1 MTSTSASRQMSV
13 QTKINL
19 ALLAVLVLIMSASL
33 FVAADAEKKLVLQV
47 VEQQTK
53 DAADSYFDSINTMML
68 TGTMAQR
75 EVLRKKALARPGV
88 IDARIIRGEPVIRTF
103 GPGFDHQAPVD
114 ALDRAALTG
123 EAIVKVTKQDDG
135 RRVLTVINPILAHS
149 DYRGTNCLGCHQV
162 PENSVMGAVRIAYDL
177 DALDQQVNRNLQL
190 LGAVQLVLLLAGVAV
205 MIYTVRRVIISR
217 ITDMRHTME
226 AMTRDEDLSRSVT
239 VGAHDEIGAM
249 ATAFN
254 RMIGKFRGSLEAVAA
269 VTQQLTDVSG
279 RVSNVAEKT
288 LGAVMEQRSE
298 TDMVASAMNEMS
310 ATVQEVARNAS
321 QTATASTG
329 ADNESKAGVRVASE
343 ALDGIDTLI
352 QDIEKAAEVVRQLEA
367 DSASIDTVVGVI
379 KGIAEQTNLLA
390 LNAAIE
396 AARAGEHGRGFAVVA
411 DEVRTLASRTQKSTE
426 EIQHMIEQLQQGVG
440 NAVQAMVAAQ
450 SRARSG
456 SDCVARAAQSLGA
469 IADEVGT
476 INEMNTQI
484 ATAAE
489 QQSAVAEEINRN
501 ITTISRIADTT
512 SADATQTSQISEE
525 LVQLAAELKRLVGQ
539 FRL

>member
-1 MTSTSASRQMSV
+1 MTNSPAPRQLSV

-19 ALLAVLVLIMSASL
+19 ALLLVLLLIMSASL
-33 FVAADAEKKLVLQV
+33 YIAASAEKNLVLHV

-75 EVLRKKALARPGV
+75 DVLRQKILARPGV
-88 IDARIIRGEPVIRTF
+88 IDARIVRGDAVIKTF
-103 GPGFDHQAPVD
+103 GAGFDHQAPAD
-114 ALDRAALTG
+114 ALDRSALAG
-123 EAIVKVTKQDDG
+123 KAIMEVTKQDG
-135 RRVLTVINPILAHS
+135 RRVLTVINPILAHA
-149 DYRGTNCLGCHQV
+149 DYRGTNCLTCHQV
-162 PENSVMGAVRIAYDL
+162 AENTVMGAVRISYDL
-177 DALDQQVNRNLQL
+177 KALDAEVERNIWLLGGIQL
-190 LGAVQLVLLLAGVAV
+190 LLLLAGVGV

-217 ITDMRHTME
+217 IHAMRHTME
-226 AMTRDEDLSRSVT
+226 AMTRDEDLSRSVSI
-239 VGAHDEIGAM
+239 GAQDEIGAM
-249 ATAFN
+249 GNAFN
-254 RMIGKFRGSLEAVAA
+254 RMIEKFRHSLEAVAG
-269 VTQQLTDVSG
+269 VTRQLGDVSD
-279 RVSNVAEKT
+279 RVSHVAEKT

-310 ATVQEVARNAS
+310 DTVQEVARNAN
-321 QTATASTG
+321 QTATASND
-329 ADNESKAGVRVASE
+329 ADRESKSGVHVAGE
-343 ALDGIDTLI
+343 ALDGIDSLI
-352 QDIEKAAEVVRQLEA
+352 QDIEKAAVVVRQLEA

-379 KGIAEQTNLLA
+379 NGIAEQTNLLA

-396 AARAGEHGRGFAVVA
+396 AARAGEQGRGFAVVA

-426 EIQHMIEQLQQGVG
+426 EIQRMIEQLQQGVG
-440 NAVQAMVAAQ
+440 NAVQAMIAAQ

-501 ITTISRIADTT
+501 ITNISRIADTT

-525 LVQLAAELKRLVGQ
+525 LVRLAAELNRLVGQ
-539 FRL
+539 FKL